1 MRHSLRTRLTLSFLI
16 AIVVTAGLV
25 VLLANLITAN
35 QFTYMVSFTGQR
47 YAQRLTPLFA
57 EYHVQAGGWDGV
69 EVLMARVQEAI
80 GPRFSPHPQGGE
92 MMPRMMSGMGGG
104 ADERLLLVDAN
115 GRIIA
120 DSDPEGK
127 PVSLSPIALDKG
139 APIRVNGQKVGTL
152 LIVSSLGELNPFQS
166 AFLRQI
172 NILMPLAGGVA
183 VLAVLVVSGFQAR
196 RIVAPVR
203 ALVEAAGRVA
213 GGDLS
218 QRIPVTSQDE
228 LGEMAA
234 AFNTMATGLEQQQE
248 LRHRAMADI
257 AHELRTPLSVL
268 QIELESIEDGLIAPT
283 PEVIAGLQTSV
294 AHLNRLVEDLR
305 VLSLAEAGELQM
317 EVEPVEMGDLIRD
330 VVNRVQGAARAKGIT
345 LDVRLPDMALVVSG
359 DDQRLAQVLLN
370 LLSNALQHTPPDGQ
384 ITVSAQ
390 YIAAGAQY
398 IAAGAQY
405 IAADAQYI
413 AADAQYIAADAR
425 YIAADARRVG
435 EDEVHVTVQDTG
447 EGIPA
452 QDLPHVFERFY
463 RADRSRA
470 WATGGTGL
478 GLAIVKQLI
487 QAHGGRIEVESEVG
501 RGTRFTFTVP
511 VEKDRD

>member
-47 YAQRLTPLFA
+47 YAQRLTPLFT
-57 EYHVQAGGWDGV
+57 EYYVQAGGWDGV
-69 EVLMARVQEAI
+69 GVLMTRVQEAI
-80 GPRFSPHPQGGE
+80 GPRFSSHPREGRNTGE

-115 GRIIA
+115 GRLVA
-120 DSDPEGK
+120 DSDPEGE

-268 QIELESIEDGLIAPT
+268 QIELESIEDGLTVPT
-283 PEVIAGLQTSV
+283 PEVITGLQTDV
-294 AHLNRLVEDLR
+294 AHLRRLVDDLR
-305 VLSLAEAGELQM
+305 MLSLAEAGELQM
-317 EVEPVEMGDLIRD
+317 ETEPVEMGDLIQD
-330 VVNRVQGAARAKGIT
+330 VVKRMQGAARAKGIT
-345 LDVRLPDMALVVSG
+345 LDTRVPATALPVTG
-359 DDQRLAQVLLN
+359 DPQRLAQVLLN
-370 LLSNALQHTPPDGQ
+370 LLSNAMQHTPSGGQ

-390 YIAAGAQY
+390 
-398 IAAGAQY
+398 
-405 IAADAQYI
+405 
-413 AADAQYIAADAR
+413 
-425 YIAADARRVG
+425 RVEEDG
-435 EDEVHVTVQDTG
+435 EHGEEVHVTVQDTG
-447 EGIPA
+447 GGIPA
-452 QDLPHVFERFY
+452 EDLPHIFERFY
-463 RADRSRA
+463 RTDRARSRE
-470 WATGGTGL
+470 TGGSGL
-478 GLAIVKQLI
+478 GLSITRSLVE
-487 QAHGGRIEVESEVG
+487 AHGGRLWARSMEDQGSV
-501 RGTRFTFTVP
+501 FTFALPLTYDI
-511 VEKDRD
+511 E